1 MFSYTFIV
9 VKLQQIP
16 ISEYKYKDFEIGTQ
30 YKYSNLVW
38 HLFKQSI
45 PYVV

>member
-16 ISEYKYKDFEIGTQ
+16 ICEYQYKDFEIGTQ
-30 YKYSNLVW
+30 
-38 HLFKQSI
+38 
-45 PYVV
+45 